1 MNTEVYEMTIEE
13 LREYIKTLEP
23 GIQVLISI
31 KKEEVDGRE

>member
-1 MNTEVYEMTIEE
+1 MNTEIYEMTIEE

-31 KKEEVDGRE
+31 KREETDGRE